1 MRKYRVVMNI
11 EGDQIP
17 YSNNVHYTRAAAN
30 VELTD
35 ALTQPHL
42 IGYMFDI
49 VEVSLPD
56 TVLFAGLEVVKVRKT
71 LFGTEV

>member
-11 EGDQIP
+11 ECDQIP

-30 VELTD
+30 DELTD

-42 IGYMFDI
+42 MGYTFEI
-49 VEVSLPD
+49 VEVSIPE
-56 TVLFAGLEVVKVRKT
+56 TFSICGKEVA
-71 LFGTEV
+71 LW